1 MKSGLLS
8 RSIRFASDASKKQP
22 WTSPLESL
30 HIAAGGKLID
40 FHGFVLPVSY
50 DNQGLIE
57 SSQHCRNKAS
67 LFDVSHMLQTRISG
81 PNACKLIHDLT
92 VADAKALDANSG
104 TLTLFPM
111 KSGGILDDLIVNK
124 LDDDD
129 SWYVVSNAAR
139 QDVDLPHICKH
150 AAKIKDCKVEVI
162 TNPLVALQ
170 GPLSEQILQKLV
182 PADLSKLTFMQ
193 GVTTTLDNSTIRI
206 TRCGYTG
213 EDGFEISFENGAGVE
228 KLLKSSEDLQ
238 WAGLG
243 ERDILRLEGGMCL
256 YGNDINEQTTPY
268 SARLLWTV
276 AKSRRKANDFLGA
289 DVLNEEV
296 SNKVPN
302 SGRFRVGIAKSVKK
316 GRAIREG
323 MDLYSSDLSEMVGK
337 VCSGAAA
344 ANCDY
349 HSIGQAYVQK
359 GTHQV
364 GKELKAVPSGKKPSL
379 KIAIDVTITK
389 MPFVKTN
396 YKN

>member
-1 MKSGLLS
+1 MKRALLTH
-8 RSIRFASDASKKQP
+8 SIRYSSKS
-22 WTSPLESL
+22 WTSPLEDL

-50 DNQGLIE
+50 SNQPLVE
-57 SSQHCRNKAS
+57 SAQHCRKKAS
-67 LFDVSHMLQTRISG
+67 LFDVSHMLQTKISG
-81 PNACKLIHDLT
+81 ENACQLIHDLT
-92 VADAKALDANSG
+92 VADAKNLEPNSG

-111 KSGGILDDLIVNK
+111 ENGGILDDLIINK
-124 LDDDD
+124 LDDDN

-139 QDVDLPHICKH
+139 KQVDLPHMLKH
-150 AAKIKDCKVEVI
+150 AKKLKNCEIEILD
-162 TNPLVALQ
+162 NPLVALQ
-170 GPLSEQILQKLV
+170 GPLSERILQDLV
-182 PADLSKLTFMQ
+182 DIDLSKLTFMQ
-193 GVTTTLDNSTIRI
+193 GVTTEINNSPIRV

-213 EDGFEISFENGAGVE
+213 EDGFEISFEDGNGVE
-228 KLLKSSEDLQ
+228 KLLKSSNDLK

-256 YGNDINEQTTPY
+256 YGNDIDESTTPY

-276 AKSRRKANDFLGA
+276 AKSRRKASDFLGS

-296 SNKVPN
+296 KNKTPR

-323 MDLYSSDLSEMVGK
+323 MDLYTADLTELIGK

-344 ANCDY
+344 ANCDF

-359 GTHQV
+359 GNHQV
-364 GKELKAVPSGKKPSL
+364 GKELKAVPSGKKPTM
-379 KIAIDVTITK
+379 KTAIDVTITK